1 MLIQSDAPI
10 TGMGAQKDMGLH
22 QYAASFVTGGLAA
35 LVFDYRTFG
44 GSDGEP
50 RQWVSPS
57 RHVQDWQSAVDYVKQ
72 QLDGQVDCSRM
83 CLWGTSFA
91 GGHVLVTAAN
101 NTANVVAVV
110 SQVMLAVCWHLSSE
124 VKGCIVGVKV
134 VQRHDVAACGVKQ
147 YSSCW
152 PQQTSQLAHHLVTTS
167 HISGQHSHQQSVSS
181 CSPRARFSLL
191 GPVRTSASKLVAFA
205 TACSSGQLQQPR
217 LQCTKCSKP
226 PPHGSSEPENTLS
239 VAHQTSSN
247 TPFCL
252 SQTQANPL
260 PLLLLLWTPPHS
272 LSRRCPT

>member
-1 MLIQSDAPI
+1 MLIGRQPTLDYHTWPSITLLAHLSPSYVTHILIRSAALI

-72 QLDGQVDCSRM
+72 QLYGQVDCSRM

-110 SQVMLAVCWHLSSE
+110 SQVRLAV
-124 VKGCIVGVKV
+124 
-134 VQRHDVAACGVKQ
+134 
-147 YSSCW
+147 
-152 PQQTSQLAHHLVTTS
+152 LAP
-167 HISGQHSHQQSVSS
+167 HQ
-181 CSPRARFSLL
+181 
-191 GPVRTSASKLVAFA
+191 
-205 TACSSGQLQQPR
+205 
-217 LQCTKCSKP
+217 
-226 PPHGSSEPENTLS
+226 
-239 VAHQTSSN
+239 
-247 TPFCL
+247 
-252 SQTQANPL
+252 
-260 PLLLLLWTPPHS
+260 
-272 LSRRCPT
+272 